1 MAPLLKILLLII
13 SITSLRPLVAGAQI
27 KNVFFSVEAI
37 GGDSLQV
44 ATLRTIPIFP
54 KSRRGRVDARRYE
67 RLVRAVKL
75 TYPIAVE
82 ANKRLRDIEATIE
95 KMPKRAQAAY
105 IKEAEKQ
112 IKREYMPLVKQMSM
126 YQGMILIKLIDRQT
140 GQTSFALVQELRGK
154 FSAFFW
160 QGIAKMFGGDLKAEY
175 DKQGQDKLI
184 EELIELY
191 EAGLL

>member
-1 MAPLLKILLLII
+1 MAALFKILLLSIF
-13 SITSLRPLVAGAQI
+13 ITSVFPLASDAQI
-27 KNVFFSVEAI
+27 RDVRLSVEVI
-37 GGDSLQV
+37 HGDSLQV
-44 ATLRTIPIFP
+44 ATLKPIPIFP
-54 KSRRGRVDARRYE
+54 QTRRGRIDARKYA

-82 ANKRLRDIEATIE
+82 ANKRLRDIEAILE
-95 KMPKRAQAAY
+95 KMPKRSQASY

-112 IKREYMPLVKQMSM
+112 IKREYMPIVKQMTM

-140 GQTSFALVQELRGK
+140 GQTSYALVQELRGK

-160 QGIAKMFGGDLKAEY
+160 QGIARMFGGDLKAEY
-175 DKQGQDKLI
+175 DKDGQDKLI
-184 EELIELY
+184 EQLIELY